1 MSQGSSATPPTTS
14 PTPQADRPRHTAL
27 VAQLRGSSLLLV
39 GRVLSKFVNFGIQ
52 VAIVRLLTKDD
63 FGAFAYG
70 LAIVLAGEL
79 VVKFGLGRGA
89 NRFVPDYAQRGQH
102 AEILGTLA
110 LTTAVIGLL
119 GIFSFAALWWISGQ
133 GWAGF
138 PTGAG
143 GRVVLILAVLAPV
156 QAMDTICIQT
166 LACFSRPRAIFFRK
180 HVLGPALRAAAVLAV
195 FLAGGETEMLAIAY
209 VAGGVLGL
217 VVCIRL
223 TIKELHRHEV
233 LPLALADWRVPWRPL
248 FRFSLPL
255 LSSDLVF
262 ITLTGVTTVLLMTT
276 HGAVGVASMRAVV
289 PAAALNTLVA
299 QSFSIL
305 FMPAAMRVR
314 ARNDLDELRKH
325 HWQSA
330 GWVTVLSFPI
340 FALTF
345 GVAPDL
351 VPILLGSEY
360 LESASLLALLA
371 VGHYLS
377 ACMGFS
383 GQMLQILDRT
393 RAIVWT
399 DFLSIATALCLAII
413 LCPEYGALG
422 AAIAVTAAR
431 VLGAVARQAVLLRTA
446 EIGSVSLDQRRIWL
460 KALVATATIFAFGW
474 FWQPPFAAQLVF
486 ITLVSILLLRSTA
499 RELDLGKSFPELR
512 RIPFLARLAGA

>member
-1 MSQGSSATPPTTS
+1 MSHPEPTPPSTN
-14 PTPQADRPRHTAL
+14 TAL
-27 VAQLRGSSLLLV
+27 GKQLRGSSLLLV

-70 LAIVLAGEL
+70 LAIALAGEL

-89 NRFVPDYAQRGQH
+89 NRFIPYYAERGQK
-102 AEILGTLA
+102 AEVVGTLA
-110 LTTAVIGLL
+110 LTCSVIVVL
-119 GIFSFAALWWISGQ
+119 GVFSFAALAWISGL

-138 PTGAG
+138 PSGEGA
-143 GRVVLILAVLAPV
+143 RVVLILAALAPI
-156 QAMDTICIQT
+156 QALDTICIQT

-180 HVLGPALRAAAVLAV
+180 HVLGPALRAFAVAVV
-195 FLAGGETEMLAIAY
+195 FLAGGSTEMLAAAY
-209 VAGGVLGL
+209 FAGGLVGL
-217 VVCIRL
+217 LVCLRL
-223 TIKELHRHEV
+223 TIHELRAVEI
-233 LPLALADWRVPWRPL
+233 LPLPMAQWRVPWRPL

-276 HGAVGVASMRAVV
+276 HGESGVAAMRAVV

-314 ARNDLDELRKH
+314 AQGNLADLRKH

-345 GVAPDL
+345 GIAPDL

-360 LESASLLALLA
+360 AESASLLAMLA
-371 VGHYLS
+371 FGHYLS
-377 ACMGFS
+377 VCMGFN
-383 GQMLQILDRT
+383 GQMLEVLNRT

-399 DFLSIATALCLAII
+399 DFLSIATGLTLAAL

-431 VLGAVARQAVLLRTA
+431 VLGTIARQSVLLRYT
-446 EIGSVSLDQRRIWL
+446 EIGSVPQSQRKIWL
-460 KALVATATIFAFGW
+460 KVLLATASIAGFGW
-474 FWQPPFAAQLVF
+474 FLQPPFVGQLL
-486 ITLVSILLLRSTA
+486 IIGLVSILLLRSTA
-499 RELDLGKSFPELR
+499 RELDLAHSFPELR
-512 RIPFLARLAGA
+512 RVPYLAKLTGA